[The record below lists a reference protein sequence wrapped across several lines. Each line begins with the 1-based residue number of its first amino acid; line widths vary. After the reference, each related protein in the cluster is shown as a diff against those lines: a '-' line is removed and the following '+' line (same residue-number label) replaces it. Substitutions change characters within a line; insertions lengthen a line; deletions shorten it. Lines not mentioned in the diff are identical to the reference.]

1 MFITSIMI
9 FVWWA
14 SINNPADMI
23 IWRVGVLVFIVLAN
37 FIYHFYPCRA
47 MIMVRT
53 VPLLLCLIQ
62 WYPET
67 YEFCK
72 HFAYQDHVF
81 ASIDYNLFGCQPS
94 LEMSTWITSTFWHEA
109 FSCGYYSYYYMMIAV
124 IAFYF
129 FFRYEDLERAAFVF
143 LLSFFFFYFIFEFLP
158 VAGPQYYYCALGVDA
173 AQTAEFPEMGNYF
186 VEHTEVLPIDVRGIF
201 SQWVLDAQEIG
212 ERPTAAFPSSH
223 VGIATVLMILAIQAR
238 NKILFFALLPLY
250 LLLCVATVYL
260 KAHYVIDSI
269 SGFAVGIGFFYL
281 TQWIYPKAK
290 VALRL
295 KD

>member
-1 MFITSIMI
+1 
-9 FVWWA
+9 
-14 SINNPADMI
+14 
-23 IWRVGVLVFIVLAN
+23 
-37 FIYHFYPCRA
+37 
-47 MIMVRT
+47 
-53 VPLLLCLIQ
+53 
-62 WYPET
+62 
-67 YEFCK
+67 
-72 HFAYQDHVF
+72 
-81 ASIDYNLFGCQPS
+81 
-94 LEMSTWITSTFWHEA
+94 
-109 FSCGYYSYYYMMIAV
+109 
-124 IAFYF
+124 
-129 FFRYEDLERAAFVF
+129 
-143 LLSFFFFYFIFEFLP
+143 
-158 VAGPQYYYCALGVDA
+158 VDA